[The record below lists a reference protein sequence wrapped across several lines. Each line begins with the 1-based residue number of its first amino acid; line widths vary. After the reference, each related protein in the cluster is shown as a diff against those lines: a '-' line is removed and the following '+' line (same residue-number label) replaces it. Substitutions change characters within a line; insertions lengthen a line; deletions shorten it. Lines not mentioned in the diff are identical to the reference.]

1 MLTTHA
7 IGHIIAETRRER
19 GLTLRE
25 LSARSAVSLGYIS
38 EIERGLKEPTG
49 LVIQALADGLDVSTG
64 QLLVAAGELLQE
76 FDSLTFT
83 DTSVRIRL

>member
-38 EIERGLKEPTG
+38 EIERGVKEPTG

-64 QLLVAAGELLQE
+64 ELLVAAGELLQE

-83 DTSVRIRL
+83 DTSVRLRS

>member
-38 EIERGLKEPTG
+38 EIERGVKEPTG

-64 QLLVAAGELLQE
+64 ELLVAAGELLQE
-76 FDSLTFT
+76 LQELQEFDFH
-83 DTSVRIRL
+83 RYKC

>member
-25 LSARSAVSLGYIS
+25 LSVRSAVSLGYIS
-38 EIERGLKEPTG
+38 EIERGVKEPTG
-49 LVIQALADGLDVSTG
+49 VVIQALADGLDVSTG